1 MRRQIHLYRKR
12 HQKLYRLYAA
22 PLQKQLRLY
31 HARFDDLV
39 QMMREN
45 HLTPSIGDGKAN
57 CPLNKKE

>member
-1 MRRQIHLYRKR
+1 MR
-12 HQKLYRLYAA
+12 
-22 PLQKQLRLY
+22 
-31 HARFDDLV
+31 RFDDLV